1 MVKKK
6 IDTPEG
12 KERAEP
18 IIEGTQANKD
28 IRERFRMALKRRSW
42 NELSPAQKTGN
53 IVLAIVELIL
63 TAWALLDIKNRPQE
77 QINGKKITWVMTSLI
92 QPVGPIIYFIF
103 GRKRE
108 MAEA

>member
-1 MVKKK
+1 MFKTKANVKKVNA
-6 IDTPEG
+6 
-12 KERAEP
+12 AEQ
-18 IIEGTQANKD
+18 ENHARTRLQ
-28 IRERFRMALKRRSW
+28 MAMRRRSW
-42 NELSPAQKTGN
+42 GEMSSAQKVGN
-53 IVLAIVELIL
+53 IVLAVVETIL
-63 TAWALLDIKNRPQE
+63 TVWALLDIKNRPEE